1 MIQFLTALHTDVGI
15 IKETNQDSLCIKSA
29 KTDIGNILLAVVCD
43 GMGGLKKGELASA
56 TVIRRFSYWFDN
68 ELPLIIHDITMDRIR
83 NSFSA
88 MIDELNNRIIEYGE
102 NNGISLGTT
111 LTAIFF
117 TEEEYIVAHVG
128 DSRAYIIE
136 EDTIRMIT
144 EDQTGVGRE
153 VRRGLLTEEQA
164 KTDPRRNILL
174 QCIGATRHVEPDYTT
189 GTLTGEVLYM
199 VWSDGF
205 RHTIRPEELHRELKP
220 GVCNDEDIMR
230 QKAIELVELNKAR
243 KERDNISVIL
253 IRPVVEDK

>member
-68 ELPLIIHDITMDRIR
+68 ELPLIIHDVTMDRIR

-128 DSRAYIIE
+128 DSRAYIID

-144 EDQTGVGRE
+144 EDQTVVG
-153 VRRGLLTEEQA
+153 
-164 KTDPRRNILL
+164 
-174 QCIGATRHVEPDYTT
+174 
-189 GTLTGEVLYM
+189 
-199 VWSDGF
+199 SDGC
-205 RHTIRPEELHRELKP
+205 I
-220 GVCNDEDIMR
+220 
-230 QKAIELVELNKAR
+230 
-243 KERDNISVIL
+243 
-253 IRPVVEDK
+253 

>member
-128 DSRAYIIE
+128 DSRAYIID

-144 EDQTGVGRE
+144 EDQTVVGRE

-199 VWSDGF
+199 VCSDGF
-205 RHTIRPEELHRELKP
+205 RHEISESEIYESLNPINLINK
-220 GVCNDEDIMR
+220 
-230 QKAIELVELNKAR
+230 KAMHSNVKYLIEQVKKRNEK
-243 KERDNISVIL
+243 DNISVVL
-253 IRPVVEDK
+253 VKVS